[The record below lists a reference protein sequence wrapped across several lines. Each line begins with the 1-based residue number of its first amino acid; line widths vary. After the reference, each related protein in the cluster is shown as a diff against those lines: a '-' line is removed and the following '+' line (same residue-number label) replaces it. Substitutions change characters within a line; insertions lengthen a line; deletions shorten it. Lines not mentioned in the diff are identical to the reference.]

1 MIKTIASF
9 AICTII
15 QGFVAFGSYL
25 VYRDKHDIGSLVMI
39 GLMVFLWAFIFYAI
53 FIRTDAQ
60 RERFQQRYQE
70 WVRSDSTSAR
80 IHRGFIYFGI
90 FALLVTA
97 VTNLKACE
105 RLMTNKG
112 LEQSGPG
119 YPPQGVGS
127 PEP

>member
-1 MIKTIASF
+1 MIKKIASF
-9 AICTII
+9 AICTIL

-25 VYRDKHDIGSLVMI
+25 AYRDKHDIGSLVMI
-39 GLMVFLWAFIFYAI
+39 GLMVFLWVFIFYAI
-53 FIRTDAQ
+53 FIRTDTQ
-60 RERFQQRYQE
+60 RERFQLRYQE

-127 PEP
+127 PDP